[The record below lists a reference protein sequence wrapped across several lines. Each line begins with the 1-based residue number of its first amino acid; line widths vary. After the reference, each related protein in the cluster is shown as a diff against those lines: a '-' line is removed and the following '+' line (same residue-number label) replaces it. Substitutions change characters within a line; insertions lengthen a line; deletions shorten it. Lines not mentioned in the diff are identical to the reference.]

1 MKKINI
7 KPVKKIAGE
16 ITVPGDKSI
25 SHRAIML
32 GALAKGETT
41 ITGFLSGADCLAT
54 MGCFRKMGVDIQMTN
69 DELVNDEEI
78 TKGRNSKVI
87 IKGNGLWGLKEPK
100 GSLDVGNSGTTIR
113 LMMGIL
119 AAHPF
124 VTNISGD
131 ASIQRR
137 PMLRVAK
144 PLRAMGAAIEGAAG
158 CKPSAVSQANNEE
171 LYPPL
176 KIIGG
181 KLRGI
186 NYELPVASAQVK
198 SAVLLAGLYA
208 DGDTEVTEKNT
219 SRDHT
224 ERMMKYFGVNIK
236 TTGLSS
242 MVHGQQEFSGSEIVV
257 PGDIS
262 SAAFF
267 IVAALLAP
275 NSELLIRNVGL
286 NPTRTGILDV
296 LHRMGAKV
304 EVLNERII
312 CEEPRGDVKVGSQ
325 LTANSRLAA
334 IKISGEIIPRII
346 DEIPIIAL
354 AATQAEGITEIVGA
368 KELRVK
374 ESDRI
379 KTICSELRKMGANIT
394 ELEDGLVIEGPTKLY
409 GAKINSYGD
418 HRIAMMG
425 AIAGLIAEG
434 ETEIE
439 NTECTETSF
448 PGFEKLLWRI
458 TE

>member
-1 MKKINI
+1 MKNIII
-7 KPVKKIAGE
+7 KPTNKTSGE

-54 MGCFRKMGVDIQMTN
+54 MGCFREMGIEISMTN
-69 DELVNDEEI
+69 DKLKMSND
-78 TKGRNSKVI
+78 GKVI
-87 IKGNGLWGLKEPK
+87 IKGKGLSGLKEPK
-100 GSLDVGNSGTTIR
+100 GTLDVGNSGTTIR

-119 AAHPF
+119 AAQPF
-124 VTNISGD
+124 VSNISGD

-144 PLRAMGAAIEGAAG
+144 PLREMGGEIEQKVESGKLIIENRNG
-158 CKPSAVSQANNEE
+158 EV
-171 LYPPL
+171 YPPL
-176 KIIGG
+176 RIIGN
-181 KLRGI
+181 KLKGI
-186 NYELPVASAQVK
+186 NYKLPVASAQVK
-198 SAVLLAGLYA
+198 SAILLAGLFA
-208 DGDTEVTEKNT
+208 EGETSVIEKNP

-224 ERMMKYFGVNIK
+224 ERM
-236 TTGLSS
+236 LSYL
-242 MVHGQQEFSGSEIVV
+242 GAKIRITNYELRITSGELYGSHIDI

-267 IVAALLAP
+267 IVAALLTP

-296 LHRMGAKV
+296 LHRMGANI

-312 CEEPRGDVKVGSQ
+312 CEEPRGDVLVRSQKSGAGS
-325 LTANSRLAA
+325 LKA

-425 AIAGLIAEG
+425 AVAGLIAEG

-448 PGFEKLLWRI
+448 PGFEKLLRSI
-458 TE
+458 AE